1 MVMPLTED
9 CGIVEWVPHTTGL
22 RHCCQAAYI
31 AEGLYAGQKTNA
43 AIKKVYDNYPVRH
56 IDLAPCTVMRCRC
69 VCPRALLYY
78 RVCGLLSLASYS

>member
-1 MVMPLTED
+1 MPLTED

-31 AEGLYAGQKTNA
+31 AEGLYAGQKTNS

-56 IDLAPCTVMRCRC
+56 SGQPLLNSFLQVHGPCNIFER
-69 VCPRALLYY
+69 PPA
-78 RVCGLLSLASYS
+78 

>member
-1 MVMPLTED
+1 MPLTED

-31 AEGLYAGQKTNA
+31 AEGLYAGQKTNS

-56 IDLAPCTVMRCRC
+56 SVRPLVYFPAGAWAMQLADDRLRDLCRH
-69 VCPRALLYY
+69 
-78 RVCGLLSLASYS
+78 